1 MKLDT
6 IATRLAFQR
15 LDPASCDSNKYMWM
29 NPMEMDRNND
39 DIIYW
44 AEGNK
49 LWRNNDLSSI
59 AYNSS
64 HQKSDLGW
72 DMFSDTLPNQNL
84 KISVITTSLNPKNVV
99 YFGTQNKDI
108 YRVDDAHI
116 GDPVVTQLS
125 NIPTVNN
132 SYCTDI
138 AVNPDNA
145 DELIVVY
152 SNYSIY
158 SLFHSNDGGQNW
170 NKIAGNLE
178 QDPSGSGNGPSCR
191 TAEIIPLGNSTLYLV
206 GTTVGLF
213 GTANLDGQNTV
224 WEQIGHNAFGST
236 IVEFL
241 TYRPSDGL
249 LVVGTFGNGVY
260 QSNLNSISDVLG
272 VENQVQLV
280 DLDWSIFP
288 NPTNDKATITYKLN
302 IASEVKI
309 NVIDELGK
317 KIKLTDLYYGIQGA
331 NSIKLDLTNLK
342 SGIYFVNMSVEG
354 QQFTKQIIK
363 K

>member
-1 MKLDT
+1 
-6 IATRLAFQR
+6 
-15 LDPASCDSNKYMWM
+15 
-29 NPMEMDRNND
+29 MDRNND

-49 LWRNNDLSSI
+49 LWRNNNLSSI
-59 AYNSS
+59 NYNSS

-72 DMFSDTLPNQNL
+72 DMFSDTLSNPNM
-84 KISVITTSLNPKNVV
+84 KISVITTSLYPENIV
-99 YFGTQNKDI
+99 YLGTQNKYI
-108 YRVDDAHI
+108 YRIDDAHI
-116 GDPVVTQLS
+116 GDPIVTQLS
-125 NIPTVNN
+125 NVLTGSN

-138 AVNPDNA
+138 AVNPNNA

-152 SNYSIY
+152 SNYSVY

-178 QDPSGSGNGPSCR
+178 QNPSGSGNGPSCR
-191 TAEIIPLGNSTLYLV
+191 TAEIIPLGNDTLYLV

-213 GTANLDGQNTV
+213 GTANLDGQSTV
-224 WEQIGHNAFGST
+224 WEQIGYNTFGST

-260 QSNLNSISDVLG
+260 ETNLTSIGDVLG
-272 VENQVQLV
+272 VENQVQIL
-280 DLDWSIFP
+280 DLNWNIYP
-288 NPTNDKATITYKLN
+288 NPANDKATITYKLSN
-302 IASEVKI
+302 ASIVKVD
-309 NVIDELGK
+309 VIDELGK
-317 KIKLTDLYYGIQGA
+317 EVKLAGLYNGIQGV
-331 NSIKLDLTNLK
+331 NTIQLDLNTLTN
-342 SGIYFVNMSVEG
+342 GIYFITLTIEG
-354 QQFTKQIIK
+354 KQFTQQIIK

>member
-1 MKLDT
+1 
-6 IATRLAFQR
+6 
-15 LDPASCDSNKYMWM
+15 
-29 NPMEMDRNND
+29 
-39 DIIYW
+39 
-44 AEGNK
+44 
-49 LWRNNDLSSI
+49 
-59 AYNSS
+59 
-64 HQKSDLGW
+64 
-72 DMFSDTLPNQNL
+72 
-84 KISVITTSLNPKNVV
+84 
-99 YFGTQNKDI
+99 
-108 YRVDDAHI
+108 
-116 GDPVVTQLS
+116 
-125 NIPTVNN
+125 
-132 SYCTDI
+132 
-138 AVNPDNA
+138 
-145 DELIVVY
+145 
-152 SNYSIY
+152 
-158 SLFHSNDGGQNW
+158 LFHSNDGGQNW

-191 TAEIIPLGNSTLYLV
+191 TAEIIPLGNDTLYLV

-260 QSNLNSISDVLG
+260 QTNLNNISDVLG

-280 DLDWSIFP
+280 DFDWRIFP
-288 NPTNDKATITYKLN
+288 NPTNDKETNTYKLN

-317 KIKLTDLYYGIQGA
+317 KIKSTDFYNGIQGV
-331 NSIKLDLTNLK
+331 NSVQLDLTNLK
-342 SGIYFVNMSVEG
+342 SGIYFVNVSVEG